1 MEKIPI
7 MVVSAATRVLGNGC
21 SGGGGSCD
29 CSFIYIST
37 YTFYTMIVCAAL
49 SIMQRVVSRPIYFA
63 ISEKLTKS
71 LSPSILV
78 VTDESHMHR
87 GHAGVRDATIQ
98 ETHFNVEIVSEHFRD
113 KNRVERQRMV
123 NSLLKDDFDNGLHA
137 LALSCKT
144 IDE

>member
-1 MEKIPI
+1 M
-7 MVVSAATRVLGNGC
+7 N
-21 SGGGGSCD
+21 
-29 CSFIYIST
+29 
-37 YTFYTMIVCAAL
+37 
-49 SIMQRVVSRPIYFA
+49 
-63 ISEKLTKS
+63 
-71 LSPSILV
+71 
-78 VTDESHMHR
+78 R
-87 GHAGVRDATIQ
+87 GHAGVRDATVQ